1 MSMTESNALRRLV
14 RGVPARIAGAGVLTL
29 ALAAGFAG
37 GRVAASG
44 PSSSP
49 TPAPAQHVVQA
60 AVQAAPTTN
69 SYSAIVDRVTPA
81 VVTVYVEKRTPAR
94 QTSMPDLREFFGDQF
109 GQQFD
114 LPRDGQGSQGGR
126 QGRQFR
132 APEERES
139 GLGSGVIIRPDGYI
153 LTNNH
158 VVDSVDKI
166 RVELSDGRSFPATV
180 VGTDELSDL
189 AVIRIQASGL
199 PTLAYGDSDH
209 VKVGDVVL
217 AVGNPLGIGQTVT
230 MGIVSAKGRSPEH
243 GAGNGSY
250 EDFLQ
255 TDAPI
260 NRGNSGGALV
270 DMKGELVGI
279 NAQILSP
286 SGGNIG
292 LGFAIPSG
300 MAQTVADQLINGG
313 VVHRSKLGVGIQSLN
328 PELADS
334 LGLKDMH
341 GALVSSVEAGSPAD
355 RAGVKTQ
362 DVIVG
367 YNGHAITD
375 ANALRNMVAST
386 KPGGAAEIKV
396 LRDGRTET
404 LTAHVVER
412 EADKEATNRNRRGG
426 EDGEEGYG
434 MSLSPL
440 TPQLAKQ
447 LDVPA
452 ATSGV
457 VVTDL
462 DPNGVAASAGVHE
475 GDLIKRVNGHDV
487 ASPSAVKTA
496 LSARTGKPALMLVRR
511 EGADIFLALPT
522 SRS

>member
-1 MSMTESNALRRLV
+1 MTESNAFHRLV
-14 RGVPARIAGAGVLTL
+14 RRVPARIAGAGVLTL

-44 PSSSP
+44 PSASP
-49 TPAPAQHVVQA
+49 TPAPAPRAVEA
-60 AVQAAPTTN
+60 AVQVAPTAN

-81 VVTVYVEKRTPAR
+81 VVTVYVEKRTQAR
-94 QTSMPDLREFFGDQF
+94 QTSLPDLREFFGDQF

-114 LPRDGQGSQGGR
+114 VPRDGQGR

-132 APEERES
+132 VPEQRES

-158 VVDSVDKI
+158 VVDSVDTI

-189 AVIRIQASGL
+189 AVIRIQASNL
-199 PTLAYGDSDH
+199 PTLPYGDSDH

-217 AVGNPLGIGQTVT
+217 AIGNPLGIGQTVT
-230 MGIVSAKGRSPEH
+230 MGIVSAKSRSPEY

-300 MAQTVADQLINGG
+300 MAQSVADQLINGG
-313 VVHRSKLGVGIQSLN
+313 VVHRSKLGVGIQSLT
-328 PELADS
+328 PELVES

-367 YNGHAITD
+367 YNGHSITD
-375 ANALRNMVAST
+375 GNALRNMVAST
-386 KPGGAAEIKV
+386 KPGAAAELKV

-404 LTAHVVER
+404 LTAHVIER
-412 EADKEATNRNRRGG
+412 EADKEAANRTHRGG
-426 EDGEEGYG
+426 GEEGEEGYG

-452 ATSGV
+452 STSGV

-462 DPNGVAASAGVHE
+462 DPNGVAANAGVHE
-475 GDLIKRVNGHDV
+475 GDLIKRVNGRDV

-496 LSARTGKPALMLVRR
+496 LSERTGKPALMLVRR
-511 EGADIFLALPT
+511 DGADIFVALPK
-522 SRS
+522 RS